1 MAEKGYKL
9 KVLKEIISLS
19 DVPSLTERQKK
30 FLKNFANDLV
40 KKDESEIRKSIYAT
54 FRQGGAR
61 GGEIRGLLPVLP
73 ESSEL
78 RKTALGK
85 KPEYKKGGKE
95 KLAEMFAD
103 EGGINVID
111 QRKEEFWQ
119 NNLDKAK
126 IEAIAKANGLTTQ
139 ELYKRLRDETI
150 KETRRQIAEGETTG
164 DLSEKVGALALG
176 LAFPRG
182 IEAVREGRDVTE
194 KDLLLDTGENLMYT
208 INPATRAGQ
217 LGLRGIG
224 LLSKTA
230 AEKAGAI
237 GSKIA
242 EKGVKNLTIGT
253 GLNAFANP
261 ILFETAD
268 AILYDEGPRAKFNTT
283 DALSGGL
290 TNLVVPPVIRS
301 QFMKAGR
308 LGGVKGGRADTK
320 TLEKVFGETKETAT
334 EKAPKTFNEFAK
346 ELEQKLD
353 DRKQYKE
360 MANFSGAEGN
370 IEAYL
375 SPKQLKEF
383 YSVSP
388 IYEDEAL
395 NEAATEIAKLV
406 GQKNISLN
414 EATKTYFAKLP
425 KDKQYAVQNAMRDM
439 KNSPFRFYK
448 NEFAPTSELATAISN
463 SSWAPVLQE
472 GSFITEA
479 AKKAAEKEAEK
490 EAKKSATRQ
499 MLLGG
504 AVNWAANK
512 YGDTKGGGL
521 LGVVSPFVSPF
532 YDIEEHRKKEK
543 EEKEK
548 AEEAE
553 EMQGYIFPFESEE
566 SEGL

>member
-1 MAEKGYKL
+1 MAEQSYKL
-9 KVLKEIISLS
+9 KVITEILDLS
-19 DVPSLTERQKK
+19 KAPSLDARQKK
-30 FLKNFANDLV
+30 FLKNFAKDLE
-40 KKDESEIRKSIYAT
+40 KKEESEIRKSIYAT

-103 EGGINVID
+103 EGGVNVID

-119 NNLDKAK
+119 NNPNLDKAK
-126 IEAIAKANGLTTQ
+126 LEAIAKANGLTTQ
-139 ELYKRLRDETI
+139 ELYKRLQDETI

-164 DLSEKVGALALG
+164 DLSEKIGALALG

-182 IEAVREGRDVTE
+182 IEAVREGRDVTK

-208 INPATRAGQ
+208 INPVTKAGQ
-217 LGLRGIG
+217 LGLRGLG

-230 AEKAGAI
+230 AEKTGAI

-268 AILYDEGPRAKFNTT
+268 AILYDEGPRANFNTT
-283 DALSGGL
+283 DALAGGL
-290 TNLVVPPVIRS
+290 TNLFVPTFIRS

-320 TLEKVFGETKETAT
+320 GLEKAFGESENVNVPITFEEFNKTLGQKMARKKDLT
-334 EKAPKTFNEFAK
+334 IKAENRGGVGNVEAHLTP
-346 ELEQKLD
+346 
-353 DRKQYKE
+353 
-360 MANFSGAEGN
+360 AE
-370 IEAYL
+370 
-375 SPKQLKEF
+375 LKEF
-383 YSVSP
+383 QDINP
-388 IYEDEAL
+388 IYEVGTEL
-395 NEAATEIAKLV
+395 NEAAEGIAKIIGRDGLP
-406 GQKNISLN
+406 LD
-414 EATKTYFAKLP
+414 EATKKYFSTLP
-425 KDKQYAVQNAMRDM
+425 KEKRNSIQLANREMGENAPFTFVKDK
-439 KNSPFRFYK
+439 
-448 NEFAPTSELATAISN
+448 FAPTNNLLTAIKN
-463 SSWAPVLQE
+463 SDWAPVLE
-472 GSFITEA
+472 EA
-479 AKKAAEKEAEK
+479 VFMTPELKRAAE
-490 EAKKSATRQ
+490 KSATRQ

-504 AVNWAANK
+504 AVNWASNK
-512 YGDTKGGGL
+512 YGDTRGGGL
-521 LGVVSPFVSPF
+521 LGAVSPLVSSF
-532 YDIEEHRKKEK
+532 YDIEEERKKEK

>member
-95 KLAEMFAD
+95 KLVEMFAD
-103 EGGINVID
+103 EGGANVID

-119 NNLDKAK
+119 NNPNLDKAK

-139 ELYKRLRDETI
+139 ELYKRLQDETI

-164 DLSEKVGALALG
+164 SPFERAGALALG

-194 KDLLLDTGENLMYT
+194 KDLLLDAGENLMYT
-208 INPATRAGQ
+208 MNPATRAGQ
-217 LGLRGIG
+217 IGLRALG
-224 LLSKTA
+224 KFAPKA

-237 GSKIA
+237 GSKVA
-242 EKGVKNLTIGT
+242 GAGLKNFTLGT

-268 AILYDEGPRAKFNTT
+268 AILYDQGPRANFNTT
-283 DALSGGL
+283 DVIAGGV
-290 TNLVVPPVIRS
+290 TNLVVPTSIRS
-301 QFMKAGR
+301 LFMRAGR
-308 LGGVKGGRADTK
+308 LGGVKGGRTDTK
-320 TLEKVFGETKETAT
+320 GLEKAFGESEEKLPPTFKEFKSDLAKKMARK
-334 EKAPKTFNEFAK
+334 KALTI
-346 ELEQKLD
+346 
-353 DRKQYKE
+353 R
-360 MANFSGAEGN
+360 AENRGGVGN
-370 IEAYL
+370 IEANL
-375 SPKQLKEF
+375 KPAELKE
-383 YSVSP
+383 YQSINP
-388 IYEDEAL
+388 IYEIGTEL
-395 NEAATEIAKLV
+395 NEAAEGIAKIAGREKL
-406 GQKNISLN
+406 SLAK
-414 EATKTYFAKLP
+414 ATRKYFSKLP
-425 KDKQYAVQNAMRDM
+425 KEKR
-439 KNSPFRFYK
+439 NSIQLANREMGDAAPFTFVK
-448 NEFAPTSELATAISN
+448 DEFAPTNNLLNAIKN
-463 SSWAPVLQE
+463 SDWAPVLE
-472 GSFITEA
+472 ETAFMTPEL
-479 AKKAAEKEAEK
+479 KRAAE
-490 EAKKSATRQ
+490 KSATRQ

-504 AVNWAANK
+504 AVNWASNK
-512 YGDTKGGGL
+512 YGDTEQGGL
-521 LGVVSPFVSPF
+521 LRLFPFFDV
-532 YDIEEHRKKEK
+532 
-543 EEKEK
+543 EEKRK
-548 AEEAE
+548 AEEEERQKEEEKA

>member
-1 MAEKGYKL
+1 MAEQNYKL
-9 KVLKEIISLS
+9 KVITEILDLS
-19 DVPSLTERQKK
+19 KVPSLNARQKK

-103 EGGINVID
+103 EGGANVLD

-119 NNLDKAK
+119 NNPNLDKAK
-126 IEAIAKANGLTTQ
+126 LEAIAKANGLTTQ
-139 ELYKRLRDETI
+139 ELYKRLQDETI

-164 DLSEKVGALALG
+164 SPFERAGALALG

-182 IEAVREGRDVTE
+182 IEAVREGRDVTA

-208 INPATRAGQ
+208 INPATKAGQ
-217 LGLRGIG
+217 LGLRALG
-224 LLSKTA
+224 KFA
-230 AEKAGAI
+230 PKVAEKAGAI

-242 EKGVKNLTIGT
+242 EKGIKNLTIGT

-268 AILYDEGPRAKFNTT
+268 AILYDEGPRANFNTT
-283 DALSGGL
+283 DALAGGL
-290 TNLVVPPVIRS
+290 TNLFVPTFIRS

-320 TLEKVFGETKETAT
+320 GLEKAFGESENVNVPITFEEFNKTLGQKMARKKDLT
-334 EKAPKTFNEFAK
+334 IKAENRGGVGNVE
-346 ELEQKLD
+346 
-353 DRKQYKE
+353 
-360 MANFSGAEGN
+360 ANLTPAE
-370 IEAYL
+370 
-375 SPKQLKEF
+375 LKE
-383 YSVSP
+383 YQSINP
-388 IYEDEAL
+388 IYEIGTEL
-395 NEAATEIAKLV
+395 NEAAEGIAKIAGRDGVPLA
-406 GQKNISLN
+406 
-414 EATKTYFAKLP
+414 EATKKYFAALP
-425 KDKQYAVQNAMRDM
+425 KEKRNSIQLANREMGENA
-439 KNSPFRFYK
+439 PFTFVK
-448 NEFAPTSELATAISN
+448 DEFAPTNNLLTAIKN
-463 SSWAPVLQE
+463 SDWAPVLE
-472 GSFITEA
+472 EA
-479 AKKAAEKEAEK
+479 VFMTPELKRAAE
-490 EAKKSATRQ
+490 KSATRQ

-504 AVNWAANK
+504 AVNWASNK
-512 YGDTKGGGL
+512 YGDTRGGGL
-521 LGVVSPFVSPF
+521 LGAVSPFVSPF

-543 EEKEK
+543 EDKEK

>member
-1 MAEKGYKL
+1 MAEQNYKL
-9 KVLKEIISLS
+9 KVITEILDLS
-19 DVPSLTERQKK
+19 KVPSLNARQKK

-61 GGEIRGLLPVLP
+61 GGEIRGLLPILP

-78 RKTALGK
+78 KKNAFGK

-95 KLAEMFAD
+95 KLVEMFAD
-103 EGGINVID
+103 EGGANVLD
-111 QRKEEFWQ
+111 QRKEEYWPT
-119 NNLDKAK
+119 NPNLDDAR
-126 IEAIAKANGLTTQ
+126 IEAIAKANGITKQ
-139 ELYKRLRDETI
+139 ELYKRLQEETT

-164 DLSEKVGALALG
+164 DLSEKIGALALG

-182 IEAVREGRDVTE
+182 IEAVKEGRDITG
-194 KDLLLDTGENLMYT
+194 KDIGLDIGENLMYT
-208 INPATRAGQ
+208 MSPATRAGQ
-217 LGLRGIG
+217 LGLRALG
-224 LLSKTA
+224 KFAPAA

-268 AILYDEGPRAKFNTT
+268 AILYDEGPRANFSTT
-283 DALSGGL
+283 DALAGGI
-290 TNLVVPPVIRS
+290 TNLVVPKQIRS
-301 QFMKAGR
+301 RYMQAGQI
-308 LGGVKGGRADTK
+308 GGVKGGRANTK
-320 TLEKVFGETKETAT
+320 TLEKIFGETEETAT
-334 EKAPKTFNEFAK
+334 EKASKTFKEFAN

-353 DRKQYKE
+353 DRSQFE
-360 MANFSGAEGN
+360 WLAEQKGGVGN

-375 SPKQLKEF
+375 SPKQLQAYK
-383 YSVSP
+383 SVTP
-388 IYEDEAL
+388 IYENPTL
-395 NEAATEIAKLV
+395 NKASTEIAKIV
-406 GQKNISLN
+406 GGEGVSIEDATTKYFSGLSK
-414 EATKTYFAKLP
+414 EARN
-425 KDKQYAVQNAMRDM
+425 DIQNAMRYS
-439 KNSPFRFYK
+439 KNSPFRFV
-448 NEFAPTSELATAISN
+448 NGEFAPTSELATAISN

-472 GSFITEA
+472 GSFITET
-479 AKKAAEKEAEK
+479 AKKAAEK

-499 MLLGG
+499 MLLGD

-512 YGDTKGGGL
+512 YGDTEQGGL
-521 LGVVSPFVSPF
+521 LRLFPF
-532 YDIEEHRKKEK
+532 YDV
-543 EEKEK
+543 EEKRK
-548 AEEAE
+548 AEEEERQKEEEKA

>member
-1 MAEKGYKL
+1 MAEQNYKL
-9 KVLKEIISLS
+9 KVITEILDLS
-19 DVPSLTERQKK
+19 KVPSLNARQKK

-103 EGGINVID
+103 EGGANVLD

-119 NNLDKAK
+119 NNPNLDKAK
-126 IEAIAKANGLTTQ
+126 LEAIAKANGLTTQ
-139 ELYKRLRDETI
+139 ELYKRLQDETI

-164 DLSEKVGALALG
+164 SPFERAGALALG

-182 IEAVREGRDVTE
+182 IEAVREGRDVTK

-208 INPATRAGQ
+208 INPATKAGQ

-268 AILYDEGPRAKFNTT
+268 AILYDEGPRANFNTT
-283 DALSGGL
+283 DALAGGL
-290 TNLVVPPVIRS
+290 TNLFVPTFIRS

-308 LGGVKGGRADTK
+308 LGGVKGGRADTRGLEKAFGESENVNVPITFEEFNK
-320 TLEKVFGETKETAT
+320 TLGQKMARKKDLTI
-334 EKAPKTFNEFAK
+334 KAENRGGVGNVE
-346 ELEQKLD
+346 
-353 DRKQYKE
+353 
-360 MANFSGAEGN
+360 ANLTPAE
-370 IEAYL
+370 
-375 SPKQLKEF
+375 LKE
-383 YSVSP
+383 YQSINP
-388 IYEDEAL
+388 IYEIGTEL
-395 NEAATEIAKLV
+395 NEAAEGIAKIAGSEGVPLA
-406 GQKNISLN
+406 
-414 EATKTYFAKLP
+414 EATKKYFATLP
-425 KDKQYAVQNAMRDM
+425 KEKRNSIQLANREMGENA
-439 KNSPFRFYK
+439 PFTFVK
-448 NEFAPTSELATAISN
+448 DEFAPTNNLLTAIKN
-463 SSWAPVLQE
+463 SDWAPVLE
-472 GSFITEA
+472 EA
-479 AKKAAEKEAEK
+479 VFMTPELKRA
-490 EAKKSATRQ
+490 AKKSATRQ

-504 AVNWAANK
+504 AVNWASNK
-512 YGDTKGGGL
+512 YGDTRGGGL
-521 LGVVSPFVSPF
+521 LGAVSPLVSSF
-532 YDIEEHRKKEK
+532 YDIDEERKKEK

-553 EMQGYIFPFESEE
+553 EMQGYIFPFENEE

>member
-1 MAEKGYKL
+1 MAEQNYKL
-9 KVLKEIISLS
+9 KVITEILDLS
-19 DVPSLTERQKK
+19 KVPSLNARQKK

-54 FRQGGAR
+54 FRQGGVR

-103 EGGINVID
+103 EGGANVID

-119 NNLDKAK
+119 NNPNLDKAK
-126 IEAIAKANGLTTQ
+126 LEAIAKANGLTTQ
-139 ELYKRLRDETI
+139 ELYKRLQDETI

-164 DLSEKVGALALG
+164 SPFEKAGALALG

-182 IEAVREGRDVTE
+182 IEAVREGRDITS
-194 KDLLLDTGENLMYT
+194 KDIGLDIGENLMYT

-268 AILYDEGPRAKFNTT
+268 AILYDEGPRANFNTT
-283 DALSGGL
+283 DALAGGL
-290 TNLVVPPVIRS
+290 TNLFVPTFIRS

-308 LGGVKGGRADTK
+308 LGGVKGGRADTRGLEKAFGESENVNVPITFEEFNK
-320 TLEKVFGETKETAT
+320 TLGQKMARKKDLTI
-334 EKAPKTFNEFAK
+334 KAENRGGVGNVE
-346 ELEQKLD
+346 
-353 DRKQYKE
+353 
-360 MANFSGAEGN
+360 ANLTPAE
-370 IEAYL
+370 
-375 SPKQLKEF
+375 LKE
-383 YSVSP
+383 YQSINP
-388 IYEDEAL
+388 IYEIGTEL
-395 NEAATEIAKLV
+395 NEAAEGIAKIAGRDGVPLA
-406 GQKNISLN
+406 
-414 EATKTYFAKLP
+414 EATKKYFATLP
-425 KDKQYAVQNAMRDM
+425 KEKR
-439 KNSPFRFYK
+439 NSIQLANREMGEAAPFTFVK
-448 NEFAPTSELATAISN
+448 DEFAPTNNLLTAIKN
-463 SSWAPVLQE
+463 SDWAPVLE
-472 GSFITEA
+472 EA
-479 AKKAAEKEAEK
+479 VFMTPELKRAME
-490 EAKKSATRQ
+490 KSATRQ

-504 AVNWAANK
+504 AVNWASNK
-512 YGDTKGGGL
+512 YGDTRGGGL
-521 LGVVSPFVSPF
+521 LGAVSPLVSSF
-532 YDIEEHRKKEK
+532 YDIEEERKKEK

-548 AEEAE
+548 TEEAE